1 MKKTKFILTLSFT
14 ALTLLSTGIV
24 TSAITSPNGNE
35 NQAFYTVPTKDGEK
49 TYQVN
54 DISAFENF
62 EPNPEED
69 KLKEKVVQKYKKG
82 DLKSLNV
89 ANISDIDL
97 SLDEMNAKYEAEE
110 EESNKND
117 LKAYEILSKYK
128 GSKYA
133 RTTFITDYELDLT
146 YMREMV
152 TLIESN
158 TLPKDESDVLHRYVS
173 RRAYWITD
181 ENTAK
186 EFEKWMLG

>member
-69 KLKEKVVQKYKKG
+69 KLKEEVVQKYKKG

-97 SLDEMNAKYEAEE
+97 SLDEIDAKYEAEE
-110 EESNKND
+110 ECNKND

-158 TLPKDESDVLHRYVS
+158 TLPKDEADVLHRYVS

-181 ENTAK
+181 KSVSA

>member
-1 MKKTKFILTLSFT
+1 MKKKNFILALSVT
-14 ALTLLSTGIV
+14 TVALLSTGVIV
-24 TSAITSPNGNE
+24 SAVATSSNNE
-35 NQAFYTVPTKDGEK
+35 EYYSEDGR
-49 TYQVN
+49 QL
-54 DISAFENF
+54 FENF
-62 EPNPEED
+62 TRD
-69 KLKEKVVQKYKKG
+69 SKLDAEKARLAEKSKKAKTVNLYAESESKT
-82 DLKSLNV
+82 DLG
-89 ANISDIDL
+89 
-97 SLDEMNAKYEAEE
+97 LDEMNAKYEAEE
-110 EESNKND
+110 EESKKND

-158 TLPKDESDVLHRYVS
+158 TLPKDEADVLHRYVS

>member
-62 EPNPEED
+62 EPNPEE
-69 KLKEKVVQKYKKG
+69 
-82 DLKSLNV
+82 
-89 ANISDIDL
+89 
-97 SLDEMNAKYEAEE
+97 

-158 TLPKDESDVLHRYVS
+158 TLPKDEADVLHRYVS